1 MYSTLNKQYL
11 FLQTRRIQ
19 CQKLW
24 RFDFFWYYCKVRSVI
39 KLFIELKK
47 NTFPPNPPPTPQT
60 HKDKQKQTR
69 IHENLK
75 ELNTLIERDLN
86 VSCIVT
92 IAIPTFHKM
101 KTKLVLLWY
110 VFPELDYMF
119 IFQCHWIY
127 SHYKSI

>member
-1 MYSTLNKQYL
+1 MSTVMTIWF
-11 FLQTRRIQ
+11 FLISLQGKISYYIIHRI
-19 CQKLW
+19 
-24 RFDFFWYYCKVRSVI
+24 
-39 KLFIELKK
+39 KK
-47 NTFPPNPPPTPQT
+47 KILSRPIPPPTPQT

-69 IHENLK
+69 IHENIK
-75 ELNTLIERDLN
+75 ELNTLIEKDLN
-86 VSCIVT
+86 DSCIVT
-92 IAIPTFHKM
+92 IAISTFHKM